1 MDHIGIDVHKKDI
14 QICILTEA
22 GELVER
28 RVRMEASRFAEVLGA
43 RPRALGAYPDE
54 RIEAVPRTDS
64 RVRLLRS
71 MPSVGPV
78 TAAAFVSAFDDPAP
92 AHPRRRGPTF
102 EGEAVLLPV
111 EVLPEAVDAVDDA
124 VELVAAV
131 GVGGPQLVERAKL
144 REIAE
149 PVLGRLGHRHL
160 PGHEAAVALT
170 RVDPECLR
178 CLFGEED
185 GRLVGRHR
193 AQEEEAGGE
202 ADRATLRSA

>member
-1 MDHIGIDVHKKDI
+1 MDHIGIDVHKKDIQINI

-92 AHPRRRGPTF
+92 AHPRHRGPHRRGP
-102 EGEAVLLPV
+102 
-111 EVLPEAVDAVDDA
+111 
-124 VELVAAV
+124 
-131 GVGGPQLVERAKL
+131 
-144 REIAE
+144 
-149 PVLGRLGHRHL
+149 GRVPDH
-160 PGHEAAVALT
+160 
-170 RVDPECLR
+170 DP
-178 CLFGEED
+178 
-185 GRLVGRHR
+185 
-193 AQEEEAGGE
+193 
-202 ADRATLRSA
+202 

>member
-92 AHPRRRGPTF
+92 AHPRHRGPHRRGP
-102 EGEAVLLPV
+102 
-111 EVLPEAVDAVDDA
+111 
-124 VELVAAV
+124 
-131 GVGGPQLVERAKL
+131 
-144 REIAE
+144 
-149 PVLGRLGHRHL
+149 GRVPDH
-160 PGHEAAVALT
+160 
-170 RVDPECLR
+170 DP
-178 CLFGEED
+178 
-185 GRLVGRHR
+185 
-193 AQEEEAGGE
+193 
-202 ADRATLRSA
+202 